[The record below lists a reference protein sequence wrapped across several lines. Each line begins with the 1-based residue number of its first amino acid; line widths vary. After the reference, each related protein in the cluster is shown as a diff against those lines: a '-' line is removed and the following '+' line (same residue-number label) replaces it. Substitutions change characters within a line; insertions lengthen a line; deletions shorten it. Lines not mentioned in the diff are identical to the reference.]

1 MGSPK
6 GRDTDDELSLVA
18 RRGQS
23 HHAIFIVKEYKMRPV
38 AQ

>member
-23 HHAIFIVKEYKMRPV
+23 HHAIFIVKEY
-38 AQ
+38 